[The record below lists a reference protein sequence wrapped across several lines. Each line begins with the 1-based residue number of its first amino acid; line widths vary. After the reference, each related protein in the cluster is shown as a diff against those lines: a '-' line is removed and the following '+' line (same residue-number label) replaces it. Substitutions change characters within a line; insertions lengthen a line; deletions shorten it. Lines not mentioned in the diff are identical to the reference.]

1 MTKQVNVLDLH
12 EIALSAIKS
21 TTIDFFCDSDW
32 NSGEKLTSLF
42 WTGVVEFNLNG
53 GDGG

>member
-21 TTIDFFCDSDW
+21 FQKNVQQIGKHHMQIRSIMNKTVF
-32 NSGEKLTSLF
+32 LA
-42 WTGVVEFNLNG
+42 
-53 GDGG
+53 